1 MSLFSKQDY
10 KDGASFVTYGAWIV
24 GLIVVASTVLFLFS
38 RPAAV
43 VTKTLD
49 MNNIIHK
56 YEWFFDTAG
65 VINARVAQVKAH
77 KALVEQ
83 ETAASEK
90 SRLRIEL
97 AGMQQSCRE
106 LVQSYNANAGKAN
119 VSIFKTDATPVS
131 FSPSICE

>member
-24 GLIVVASTVLFLFS
+24 GLVIVAGTVLFLLS

-43 VTKTLD
+43 VNKTLVTD
-49 MNNIIHK
+49 NIIHK

-65 VINARVAQVKAH
+65 AINARVAQLKAH
-77 KALVEQ
+77 KALVDS
-83 ETAASEK
+83 ETVPAEK
-90 SRLRIEL
+90 SRLKIEL
-97 AGMQQSCRE
+97 AGQQQSCRD
-106 LVQSYNANAGKAN
+106 LVQSYNANASKVN